1 MRKPREDDMRMSI
14 VVKII
19 GSTPGIIPI
28 NDGLS
33 FEDVCTQCCRDL
45 EISPASR
52 YLFALRNETTKLY
65 VNPSDLLEAGNDSYE
80 LRLRFWP
87 ALINLSKIGTKALN
101 YFYRQVCE
109 EFVDG
114 QITAFN
120 NKANQSVALGLA
132 VTAMYCHMKDYG
144 GKMSEVLTNYKK
156 FVPKM
161 VRRNSNLKYSTES
174 LKTRLNQ
181 VVLNPPGETW
191 FFKQQFL
198 KTVAQTAPDYLV
210 EKYPVKVEEGEE
222 LIEFDLIIQPMSSEN
237 PGVKMQSVKKKILS
251 QYVCSVEEICFVS
264 IRKSDN
270 RMEISRINGVPQ
282 YFLMESEDSMKSCVG
297 ALNGYYRLMEKWT
310 FDLCGELVT
319 PSLVRLRSLKC
330 HGPVGDSFAYDK
342 LRVKRQN
349 KQGSYLLRESHLSY
363 DELFL
368 DVCLEDGQPATTFS
382 IIKSADGAWTFAGL
396 ECQPC
401 NNVREL
407 LAVQGNEKRL
417 GIPGF
422 ELKECLPSSENDVSE
437 LLLCRHKPIE
447 LEMSLSQS
455 AFSQLPV
462 CIPTQSI
469 QLYVG
474 AGFQCQFD
482 GRFTT
487 VYRGVWR
494 RTADEQIQ
502 IVHKLLR
509 AEYRQSH
516 YQAFLE
522 SVQRSMFW
530 RTETLVH
537 VYGIVLDVNLRVI
550 MEYFPLGPLDQ
561 YLRERDLP
569 IIDLVEAATNLAK
582 ALFYLEE
589 KGFVHGKVR
598 CRNLMLA
605 SHTTNSI
612 RVKLTDPGIL
622 SYSDDE
628 LPWIPVELYD
638 SIELVHRR
646 STADIWACGTC
657 MWEIFSYGE
666 KPCSG
671 FSKNKMI
678 QGFLSGWRPPRP
690 EKCLG
695 EIYHIMIGTWNPD
708 VSLRPKAQSV
718 MRDVNQILYEVY
730 NSRRSNVYEMVND
743 QRSLN
748 GSMASGLTEAT
759 TLRALSENHDTISF
773 DSQFDDHTFQN
784 PHASLNFLLSNMA
797 LNGGSSLQFDDEGTS
812 ELAAEIYELER
823 KKLEVGRVLGQ
834 GNYGE
839 VRIGVIRHSDGTE
852 ETVAV
857 KKLKSTAMNNPE
869 SVDLQRECAIMKSL
883 HHPNIVE
890 IKAIVTE
897 PSTLLVMEYFPMGC
911 LMAYLRTEQESIT
924 DQQLIKFA
932 TDVAEGMAYLGE
944 NNIVHRDLAARNILV
959 AAVDLVKISDFG
971 LARQVGYNGYY
982 AVRDRG
988 QKLPMPWYAP
998 ESLAYGKFSVQ
1009 SDVWSFGV
1017 TLYEMFSRGLE
1028 PNFVSGDQTLL
1039 LRALQQGRRLPC
1051 PPGCK
1056 PLIYRDLMKPCWDAE
1071 ASQRPSFKA
1080 LLDKLRCVANQL

>member
-1 MRKPREDDMRMSI
+1 MRMSI

-19 GSTPGIIPI
+19 GSSPGIIPI
-28 NDGLS
+28 DDGLS

-45 EISPASR
+45 DICPVSR
-52 YLFALRNETTKLY
+52 NLFALRNETTKLY
-65 VNPSDLLEAGNDSYE
+65 VNPSDLLKNDDSFE

-87 ALINLSKIGTKALN
+87 SLANLSRIGTKALN

-109 EFVDG
+109 EFVEG
-114 QITAFN
+114 KITAFN
-120 NKANQSVALGLA
+120 NKTNQSVALGLA
-132 VTAMYCHMKDYG
+132 ITAMYCHMKDNG
-144 GKMSEVLTNYKK
+144 VKMSDVLTNYKK

-181 VVLNPPGETW
+181 VVQNPPGETW

-198 KTVAQTAPDYLV
+198 KTVAQTATDYSV
-210 EKYPVKVEEGEE
+210 EKYPVKVEEGDE
-222 LIEFDLIIQPMSSEN
+222 LVEFDLIIQPMSSEN
-237 PGVKMQSVKKKILS
+237 PGVKMQSIKKKILS
-251 QYVCSVEEICFVS
+251 QYVCSIEEICFVS

-282 YFLMESEDSMKSCVG
+282 YFLMESEESMKSCVG
-297 ALNGYYRLMEKWT
+297 VLNGYYRLMEKWT

-319 PSLVRLRSLKC
+319 PSLVKLRSLKC
-330 HGPVGDSFAYDK
+330 HGPVGDSFAYNK
-342 LRVKRQN
+342 LRAKRQN
-349 KQGSYLLRESHLSY
+349 KQGSYLLRESHVNY
-363 DELFL
+363 DELYL
-368 DVCLEDGQPATTFS
+368 DVCLEDGQPSTTFS
-382 IIKSADGAWTFAGL
+382 IIKSADGSWTFTGL
-396 ECQPC
+396 DCQPC
-401 NNVREL
+401 NSVREL
-407 LAVQGNEKRL
+407 LALQGNEKKL

-437 LLLCRHKPIE
+437 LLLCRQKPIE
-447 LEMSLSQS
+447 LEIPLSQS
-455 AFSQLPV
+455 AFPQLPV
-462 CIPTQSI
+462 CIPIQSI
-469 QLYVG
+469 QLYVV
-474 AGFQCQFD
+474 AGFQYD

-487 VYRGVWR
+487 VQRGVWR
-494 RTADEQIQ
+494 RTTDEQIQ
-502 IVHKLLR
+502 IVHKLLSP
-509 AEYRQSH
+509 EYRQSH

-530 RTETLVH
+530 RSETLVH
-537 VYGIVLDVNLRVI
+537 VFGIVLDVNLRVI
-550 MEYFPLGPLDQ
+550 MEYFPQGPLDQ
-561 YLRERDLP
+561 YLREHDLP

-598 CRNLMLA
+598 CRNLMVA
-605 SHTTNSI
+605 SHSSNSI

-622 SYSDDE
+622 LYSDDE
-628 LPWIPVELYD
+628 LPWIPIELYD
-638 SIELVHRR
+638 SLELVHRR

-671 FSKNKMI
+671 FSKTKMI

-695 EIYHIMIGTWNPD
+695 EIYHIMIGTWYPD

-718 MRDVNQILYEVY
+718 MRDINQILYEVY
-730 NSRRSNVYEMVND
+730 NSRRSNVYEQVND
-743 QRSLN
+743 HQLSLS
-748 GSMASGLTEAT
+748 GSLASGLTEAT

-773 DSQFDDHTFQN
+773 NSQFDDHNLDT
-784 PHASLNFLLSNMA
+784 HASLNFLLSNMA

-812 ELAAEIYELER
+812 ELTAEIYELEM
-823 KKLEVGRVLGQ
+823 KKLELGTLLGQ
-834 GNYGE
+834 GFYGE
-839 VRIGVIRHSDGTE
+839 VRMGVIRHSDGTE

-857 KKLKSTAMNNPE
+857 KKLKSVAMNHPE

-883 HHPNIVE
+883 NHPNIVE

-897 PSTLLVMEYFPMGC
+897 PSTMLVMEYVPMGC
-911 LMAYLRTEQESIT
+911 LLAYLRTEKEIVT
-924 DQQLIKFA
+924 DQQLIKYA

-959 AAVDLVKISDFG
+959 AAEDLVKISDFG

-982 AVRDRG
+982 VVRDYA

-998 ESLAYGKFSVQ
+998 ESLAYWKFSVQ

-1017 TLYEMFSRGLE
+1017 TLYEMFSRGEE
-1028 PNFVSGDQTLL
+1028 PNFVSGDHNLL

-1051 PPGCK
+1051 PPRCP
-1056 PLIYRDLMKPCWDAE
+1056 PLIYRDLMRPCWDAE
-1071 ASQRPSFKA
+1071 ASHRPSFKV
-1080 LLDKLRCVANQL
+1080 LLDKLRYVANQL